1 MLLVHGIR
9 RPTWTCVD
17 HTQKVPTL
25 EKSGQGAETSCAAGE
40 QQTVEAPGEEC
51 ERQHKSLATAGA
63 GQLEALLTCLRA
75 DPSSARVAAH
85 CINRTLHPVP
95 RKSKKKQS
103 AVESRDKDK
112 NDKNSRPQS
121 TRLQPTRHHAER

>member
-1 MLLVHGIR
+1 MDLCRPHPESADAGKKVDKVQKRAARQESNKLLKRLG
-9 RPTWTCVD
+9 
-17 HTQKVPTL
+17 K
-25 EKSGQGAETSCAAGE
+25 
-40 QQTVEAPGEEC
+40 EC